1 MGLTNVQAVQQLD
14 ATSGSKWKTIG
25 VKVKESE
32 LGIFNKQ
39 LQRFGW
45 QTLGDLVKD
54 LMVGK
59 IERMSPDKE
68 IEIMKIQAQAGGLLT
83 SQLSGDYSEF
93 YKKIDHEDF
102 KQWLKNN
109 YHERTARSYCNYFLR
124 YSDIFF
130 GPNPANE
137 LFKLAPHKRSWIIQ
151 SMRRFGD
158 YYFFKYGTKDVKQV
172 ILRLIERY
180 NLNRDLDQKDRIYL
194 VDNGFIREKINKILA
209 IPGDMGF
216 VVKIGLFSG
225 LREDEARY
233 IHGKEICEN
242 NVGCR
247 CDKLHVVH
255 KQNGITGIGINW
267 IRGNK
272 KCYLTLMPTSIWQ
285 KFRERSSFSEA
296 EQQAANK
303 ITKHDAGILYIAMRK
318 IHYNVMRSNAMMT
331 FEQADVLAGRAKSTS
346 AQFYVA
352 YELDKMAEKYKEAW
366 QRFGVNTDE
375 LAIV

>member
-1 MGLTNVQAVQQLD
+1 MGITDVQTFHHSD
-14 ATSGSKWKTIG
+14 ASSGSKWKTIG

-32 LGIFNKQ
+32 LGIFNRQ

-54 LMVGK
+54 LMAGK
-59 IERMSPDKE
+59 IERMTPDKE

-83 SQLSGDYSEF
+83 SQLDDYSEF
-93 YKKIDHEDF
+93 YKRIDHEDF
-102 KQWLKNN
+102 KQWLNNN

-130 GPNPANE
+130 EPNPPNE

-158 YYFFKYGTKDVKQV
+158 YYFFKYGTKDVKQL
-172 ILRLIERY
+172 ISRIIERY
-180 NLNRDLDQKDRIYL
+180 DLNRDLDQKDRIYL
-194 VDNGFIREKINKILA
+194 VDNGFIREKINKLLA
-209 IPGDMGF
+209 IPGEMGF

-233 IHGKEICEN
+233 IHGKEICAN

-272 KCYLTLMPTSIWQ
+272 KCYLTLMPTPLWQ
-285 KFRERSSFSEA
+285 KFRKRSSFSEA

-318 IHYNVMRSNAMMT
+318 IHYNVMRFNAMMT

-352 YELDKMAEKYKEAW
+352 YELDKMAEEYKEAW

>member
-1 MGLTNVQAVQQLD
+1 MGMTDVQAVQQSD
-14 ATSGSKWKTIG
+14 AGSGNKWKTIG
-25 VKVKESE
+25 VKVKEFE

-54 LMVGK
+54 LMAGK
-59 IERMSPDKE
+59 IERMSPDKQ

-83 SQLSGDYSEF
+83 SQLGDYSEF
-93 YKKIDHEDF
+93 YKNIDHEDF
-102 KQWLKNN
+102 EKWLKNN
-109 YHERTARSYCNYFLR
+109 YQERTARSYCNYFLR
-124 YSDIFF
+124 YCDIFF
-130 GPNPANE
+130 APDPANE

-158 YYFFKYGTKDVKQV
+158 YYFFKYGTRDVKQL
-172 ILRLIERY
+172 ISRIIERHD
-180 NLNRDLDQKDRIYL
+180 LNRDLDQKDRIYL
-194 VDNGFIREKINKILA
+194 VDNGFIQEKINKLLA

-216 VVKIGLFSG
+216 VVKVGLFSG

-233 IHGKEICEN
+233 VHGKEICAN

-272 KCYLTLMPTSIWQ
+272 KCYLTLMPTSLWQ

-303 ITKHDAGILYIAMRK
+303 ITKHDAGILYIGMRK
-318 IHYNVMRSNAMMT
+318 IHYNVMRSNAIMR

-352 YELDKMAEKYKEAW
+352 YELDKMAEEYKESW

-375 LAIV
+375 LAII

>member
-1 MGLTNVQAVQQLD
+1 MGMTNVQAVQQSEV
-14 ATSGSKWKTIG
+14 TSCRKWKTIG

-54 LMVGK
+54 LIVGK
-59 IERMSPDKE
+59 IERISPDKE
-68 IEIMKIQAQAGGLLT
+68 IEIMKIQAQASGLLT
-83 SQLSGDYSEF
+83 SQLGDYSDF
-93 YKKIDHEDF
+93 YKKIDQEDF

-109 YHERTARSYCNYFLR
+109 YQERTARSYCNYFLR

-130 GPNPANE
+130 ASNPANE

-158 YYFFKYGTKDVKQV
+158 YYFFKYGTKDVKQL
-172 ILRLIERY
+172 ISRIIERY
-180 NLNRDLDQKDRIYL
+180 DLNRDLDQKDRIYL
-194 VDNGFIREKINKILA
+194 VDNGFIQEKINKLLA

-233 IHGKEICEN
+233 IHRKEICAN

-255 KQNGITGIGINW
+255 KNNGITGIGINW

-272 KCYLTLMPTSIWQ
+272 KCYLTLMPTTLWLN
-285 KFRERSSFSEA
+285 FRERSSFSEA

-303 ITKHDAGILYIAMRK
+303 ITKHDAGMLYIAMRK
-318 IHYNVMRSNAMMT
+318 IHYNVMRSSAMMT

-352 YELDKMAEKYKEAW
+352 YELDKMADQYKEAW

-375 LAIV
+375 LTIV

>member
-1 MGLTNVQAVQQLD
+1 MGLTDAQAFQQLD

-25 VKVKESE
+25 VKVKASE

-39 LQRFGW
+39 LQRLGW

-54 LMVGK
+54 LMAGK

-68 IEIMKIQAQAGGLLT
+68 IEIMKIQAQSSGLLT
-83 SQLSGDYSEF
+83 SQLGEYSEF
-93 YKKIDHEDF
+93 YKKIDEEDF
-102 KQWLKNN
+102 KQWLNNN
-109 YHERTARSYCNYFLR
+109 YQERTARSYCNYFLR

-137 LFKLAPHKRSWIIQ
+137 LFRLAPHKRSWIIQ

-158 YYFFKYGTKDVKQV
+158 YYFFKYGTKDIKQL
-172 ILRLIERY
+172 IFRIIERHD
-180 NLNRDLDQKDRIYL
+180 LNRDLDQKDRIYL
-194 VDNGFIREKINKILA
+194 VDNGFIQEKINKLLV

-233 IHGKEICEN
+233 IHGKEICAN

-272 KCYLTLMPTSIWQ
+272 KCYLTLMPTPLWQ

-352 YELDKMAEKYKEAW
+352 YELDKMAEEYKEAW

>member
-1 MGLTNVQAVQQLD
+1 MGLDNVQAFQKSD
-14 ATSGSKWKTIG
+14 SPSGSRWKTIG
-25 VKVKESE
+25 VKVKASE
-32 LGIFNKQ
+32 LSIFNKQ

-54 LMVGK
+54 LIAGK

-68 IEIMKIQAQAGGLLT
+68 IEIMKTLAQAGGLLT
-83 SQLSGDYSEF
+83 SHLGDYSEF
-93 YKKIDHEDF
+93 YKKMDHEDF
-102 KQWLKNN
+102 KQWLNNN
-109 YHERTARSYCNYFLR
+109 YQERTARSYCNYFLR

-130 GPNPANE
+130 GTNPGNE
-137 LFKLAPHKRSWIIQ
+137 LFKLAPHKRSWILQ
-151 SMRRFGD
+151 AMRRFGD
-158 YYFFKYGTKDVKQV
+158 YYFFKYGTKDVKQL
-172 ILRLIERY
+172 ISRIIERHD
-180 NLNRDLDQKDRIYL
+180 LSRDLDQKDRIYL
-194 VDNGFIREKINKILA
+194 VDNGFIQEKINKLLT

-216 VVKIGLFSG
+216 VVKVGLFSG

-233 IHGKEICEN
+233 IHGKQICTN

-247 CDKLHVVH
+247 CDKLHVVQE
-255 KQNGITGIGINW
+255 QNGITGIGINW

-272 KCYLTLMPTSIWQ
+272 KCYLTLIPTPLWQ

-303 ITKHDAGILYIAMRK
+303 ITKHDAGMLYMAMRK
-318 IHYNVMRSNAMMT
+318 IHYNVMRFNGMMT

>member
-1 MGLTNVQAVQQLD
+1 MGSTDVQAVPQSD

-45 QTLGDLVKD
+45 QTLGELVKD
-54 LMVGK
+54 LIVGK

-68 IEIMKIQAQAGGLLT
+68 IEIMKVQAQAGGLLT
-83 SQLSGDYSEF
+83 SQLGDYSEF
-93 YKKIDHEDF
+93 YKHIDHEDF
-102 KQWLKNN
+102 KQWLKDN
-109 YHERTARSYCNYFLR
+109 YQERTARSYCNYFLR

-130 GPNPANE
+130 APNPCNE

-158 YYFFKYGTKDVKQV
+158 YYFFKYGTKDVKQL
-172 ILRLIERY
+172 ISRIIERHD
-180 NLNRDLDQKDRIYL
+180 LNRNLDQKDRIYL
-194 VDNGFIREKINKILA
+194 VDNGFIQEKINKILA

-233 IHGKEICEN
+233 IQGKEICTN

-272 KCYLTLMPTSIWQ
+272 KCYLTLMPTKLWQ
-285 KFRERSSFSEA
+285 KFRERSTFSVA

-303 ITKHDAGILYIAMRK
+303 ITKNDAGILYMAMRK
-318 IHYNVMRSNAMMT
+318 IHYNVMRFNGMMT

-366 QRFGVNTDE
+366 QRFGVNTDD

>member
-1 MGLTNVQAVQQLD
+1 MGSTDVQTFEQLD
-14 ATSGSKWKTIG
+14 ANSGSKWKTIG
-25 VKVKESE
+25 AKVKESE

-54 LMVGK
+54 LMAGK

-68 IEIMKIQAQAGGLLT
+68 IEIMKIQAQSGGLLT
-83 SQLSGDYSEF
+83 SQLGDYSEF
-93 YKKIDHEDF
+93 YKKIDDEDF

-109 YHERTARSYCNYFLR
+109 YHERTARSYYNYFLL

-130 GPNPANE
+130 GTNPANE
-137 LFKLAPHKRSWIIQ
+137 LFKLASHKRSWIIQ

-158 YYFFKYGTKDVKQV
+158 YYFFKYGTKDVQLL
-172 ILRLIERY
+172 ISRTIERHD
-180 NLNRDLDQKDRIYL
+180 LNRDLDQKDRIYL
-194 VDNGFIREKINKILA
+194 VDNGFIQEKISKLLA

-233 IHGKEICEN
+233 IHHKEICAN

-247 CDKLHVVH
+247 CDRLHVVH
-255 KQNGITGIGINW
+255 KNNGITGIGINW

-272 KCYLTLMPTSIWQ
+272 KCYLTLMPTSLWQ
-285 KFRERSSFSEA
+285 IFRERSSFSEA

-318 IHYNVMRSNAMMT
+318 IHYNVMRSNTVMT

-346 AQFYVA
+346 AQYYVA
-352 YELDKMAEKYKEAW
+352 YDLDKMAEKYKEAW

>member
-1 MGLTNVQAVQQLD
+1 MGLTDAQAFHQLD
-14 ATSGSKWKTIG
+14 AISGTKWKTIG

-54 LMVGK
+54 LMTGK
-59 IERMSPDKE
+59 IERMSADKE
-68 IEIMKIQAQAGGLLT
+68 IEIMKIQAQSSGLLT
-83 SQLSGDYSEF
+83 SRLGDYSEF
-93 YKKIDHEDF
+93 YKKIDEDDF
-102 KQWLKNN
+102 KLWLTNN
-109 YHERTARSYCNYFLR
+109 YQARTARSYCNYFLR

-137 LFKLAPHKRSWIIQ
+137 LFRLAPHKRSWIIQ

-158 YYFFKYGTKDVKQV
+158 YYFFKYGTKDIKQL
-172 ILRLIERY
+172 ISRIIERHD
-180 NLNRDLDQKDRIYL
+180 LSRDLDQKDRIYL
-194 VDNGFIREKINKILA
+194 VDNGFIQEKITKLLA
-209 IPGDMGF
+209 IPGDMGL

-233 IHGKEICEN
+233 IHGKEICVN

-272 KCYLTLMPTSIWQ
+272 KCYLTLMPTMIWQ

-303 ITKHDAGILYIAMRK
+303 ITKHDAGILYMAMRK
-318 IHYNVMRSNAMMT
+318 IHYNVMRSNTMMT

-346 AQFYVA
+346 AQYYVA
-352 YELDKMAEKYKEAW
+352 YDLDIMAEKYKKAW
-366 QRFGVNTDE
+366 RSFGVNMDE
-375 LAIV
+375 LKII